1 MRENAQKPLTALHIN
16 SQLNPFLAPD
26 YSPVSQLAISEW
38 FIITPIHNFLIDFG
52 KLPRDSYVADR
63 NFLVLHWFWISF
75 PTNVTT
81 FPPLFCLAQKHPEIR
96 KEDDPHP

>member
-1 MRENAQKPLTALHIN
+1 MHKSGLHIN
-16 SQLNPFLAPD
+16 SELNPFLAPD
-26 YSPVSQLAISEW
+26 YSVSQLAISEW

-52 KLPRDSYVADR
+52 KLPRDSYVADT

-81 FPPLFCLAQKHPEIR
+81 SPIVLSRPETSR
-96 KEDDPHP
+96 D